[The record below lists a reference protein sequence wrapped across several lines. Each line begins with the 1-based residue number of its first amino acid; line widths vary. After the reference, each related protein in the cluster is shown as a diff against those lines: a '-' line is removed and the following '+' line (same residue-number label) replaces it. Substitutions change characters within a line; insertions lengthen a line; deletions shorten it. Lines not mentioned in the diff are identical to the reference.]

1 MIALLLSLALAD
13 PSSASSALASPSH
26 ALAALFDAEWE
37 RWMIDDPVW
46 ASSLGDRRFNDKW
59 SDMSLTAIDARSAKD
74 AAALAALNAIP
85 TAPLNDA
92 ERLNADVFRDVLEQ
106 RLGAHRHRLHLLALD
121 QMGGVHSQEQL
132 IDSLR
137 FETQKD
143 YEDWLARMQAF
154 PALVDQH
161 IALLRAGMAAKWT
174 QPKIAVSRVP
184 AQIAAQVV
192 DDPSKSSLYAPFKK
206 ITSTSIGEGARKK
219 LEERA
224 KATVRDRVVP
234 AMKKLHDFVVNEYL
248 PACSDDIAMSSRSG
262 GKEAYAFLV
271 KMHTTTSRTPE
282 EIHALGL
289 KEVERIRREMDKTKS
304 AMGFKGTLAELFV
317 HMRTEPRFFYAT
329 GDEILTGTRALT
341 KKIDGRLVKVL
352 KTMPRTPYGVEP
364 VPDAIAPDVT
374 TAYYSG
380 PAADGSRGGT
390 YFVNTYKPEAR
401 PRWEMVPLAL
411 HEAAPGHHTQ
421 IALANELD
429 KLPMFR
435 RYAAP
440 YTAFI
445 EGWGLYAE
453 SLGADMG
460 LYDDPADRMGQLTYE
475 MWRAVRLVVDTGM
488 HHKGWP
494 RQRAIDYFLANA
506 PKTPLDVTNEVD
518 RYIVWPAQALAYKSG
533 ELKLQELRARA
544 HKKLGAKFSLGAFHD
559 AVLLEGPLPLGILEK
574 RVDAW
579 MSR

>member
-1 MIALLLSLALAD
+1 MIALLLSLALAPAPAAASPPLAA
-13 PSSASSALASPSH
+13 PSQALAS
-26 ALAALFDAEWE
+26 LFDAEWE
-37 RWMIDDPVW
+37 RWMTDDPVW

-59 SDMSLTAIDARSAKD
+59 SDMSLAGIDARAAKD
-74 AAALAALNAIP
+74 ASALAALNAIP
-85 TAPLNDA
+85 TGALTEA
-92 ERLNADVFRDVLEQ
+92 ERLNADVFRDVLE
-106 RLGAHRHRLHLLALD
+106 RRIGAHRHRLHLLVLD
-121 QMGGVHSQEQL
+121 QMGGVHAQERL
-132 IDSLR
+132 VDRLR

-154 PALVDQH
+154 PVLVDQH
-161 IALLRAGMAAKWT
+161 IALLRAGMAAQWT
-174 QPKIAVSRVP
+174 P
-184 AQIAAQVV
+184 AQIAAQIV
-192 DDPSKSSLYAPFKK
+192 DDPTKSSLYAPFRK
-206 ITSTSIGEGARKK
+206 ITSPSISEAARKK
-219 LEERA
+219 LDERA

-234 AMKKLHDFVVNEYL
+234 AMKKLHDFVVKEYL
-248 PACSDDIAMSSRSG
+248 PACGDDVSVSSKSG

-271 KMHTTTSRTPE
+271 KMHTTTSRTPD

-289 KEVERIRREMDKTKS
+289 KEVERIRKEMEKTKS
-304 AMGFKGTLAELFV
+304 AMGFKGTLAELFT
-317 HMRTEPRFFYAT
+317 HMRTDPRYFYAT
-329 GDEILTGTRALT
+329 GDEVLAGTRALT

-352 KTMPRTPYGVEP
+352 KTMPRMPYGVDP

-380 PAADGSRGGT
+380 PAADGSRAGT

-401 PRWEMVPLAL
+401 PKWEMVPLAL

-460 LYDDPADRMGQLTYE
+460 LYDEPADRMGQLTYE

-494 RQRAIDYFLANA
+494 RAKAIEFFLANA
-506 PKTPLDVTNEVD
+506 PKTELDVTNEVD
-518 RYIVWPAQALAYKSG
+518 RYIVWPGQALAYKSG

-544 HKKLGAKFSLGAFHD
+544 QKKQGAKFSLGAFHD
-559 AVLLEGPLPLGILEK
+559 AVLLEGPLPLSILEK

-579 MSR
+579 LQR